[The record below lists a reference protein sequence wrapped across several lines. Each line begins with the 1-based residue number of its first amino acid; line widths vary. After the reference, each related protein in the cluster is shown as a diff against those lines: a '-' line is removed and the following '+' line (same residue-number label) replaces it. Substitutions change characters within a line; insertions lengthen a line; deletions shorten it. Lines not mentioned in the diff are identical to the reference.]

1 MLACDLH
8 CFHLIIHAHL
18 RKIKMET
25 FMDLVQTKAGTIDL
39 DADEFNSGGMPHEE
53 EEIEASTK
61 VSPP

>member
-1 MLACDLH
+1 
-8 CFHLIIHAHL
+8 
-18 RKIKMET
+18 MET

-39 DADEFNSGGMPHEE
+39 DVDEFNSGGMPHEE